1 LGRLAAG
8 CHPFRSGL
16 IVPAASRGGNSVGPA
31 GPVCAKGAILA
42 DASSQSFVG
51 TRQIDGYRIVEID
64 NALVVEAF
72 AQLDRILTSR
82 AGRNVAGL
90 FAEPRITRGNG
101 AAPTRIDWY
110 ARFEG
115 VVRPLNQLDP
125 SSAAAVR
132 RVLES
137 RLAALRPLAFDPECG
152 PLVAAALNVASADS
166 IVSVGGDPVLIDWG
180 MLPSTVRDERAHARH
195 FEATLAAFIP
205 DLPLPPASRPEWAA
219 RFAGTGAAAAR
230 APQSAPATA
239 ATAAAAH
246 LPAPPARGPVSLR
259 APVIA
264 TVIAALV
271 FGLLLVPGV
280 LAFPADARR
289 AVAASA
295 AEGARGAT
303 AQLENRRRQLEAALA
318 ADCPALIRQAEALLA
333 PSVTNAPPAATPVR
347 K

>member
-1 LGRLAAG
+1 MAE
-8 CHPFRSGL
+8 S
-16 IVPAASRGGNSVGPA
+16 
-31 GPVCAKGAILA
+31 
-42 DASSQSFVG
+42 SSQSFVG
-51 TRQIDGYRIVEID
+51 TRLIDGYRLVEID
-64 NALVVEAF
+64 NALVVEGF

-115 VVRPLNQLDP
+115 VVRPLGQLDA

-132 RVLES
+132 RTLES
-137 RLAALRPLAFDPECG
+137 RLAALRPLAFDPACG
-152 PLVAAALNVASADS
+152 PLVGAALNIASADS
-166 IVSVGGDPVLIDWG
+166 IISVGGDPVLIDWG
-180 MLPSTVRDERAHARH
+180 MLPSAVRDEPARARH

-205 DLPLPPASRPEWAA
+205 DLPLPPASRAEWAA
-219 RFAGTGAAAAR
+219 RFGTTGTAAR
-230 APQSAPATA
+230 APQPTAAAVTA
-239 ATAAAAH
+239 AT
-246 LPAPPARGPVSLR
+246 PSTAPPRGPSPRASRGPTSLR

-264 TVIAALV
+264 TAIAALV
-271 FGLLLVPGV
+271 LILLLVPGV
-280 LAFPADARR
+280 LSFPADAKR
-289 AVAASA
+289 AVSGA

-318 ADCPALIRQAEALLA
+318 ADCPALIRQAEVLLA
-333 PSVTNAPPAATPVR
+333 PGETNAPAATPVR

>member
-1 LGRLAAG
+1 LAE
-8 CHPFRSGL
+8 P
-16 IVPAASRGGNSVGPA
+16 
-31 GPVCAKGAILA
+31 
-42 DASSQSFVG
+42 SSQSFVG
-51 TRQIDGYRIVEID
+51 TRQIDGYRLVEID
-64 NALVVEAF
+64 NALVVEGF
-72 AQLDRILTSR
+72 SQLDRVLTSR

-132 RVLES
+132 RILES

-166 IVSVGGDPVLIDWG
+166 IISVGGDPVLIDWG
-180 MLPSTVRDERAHARH
+180 MLPSAVRDERAHARH

-219 RFAGTGAAAAR
+219 RFAGTEAAAPR
-230 APQSAPATA
+230 APQSTPGTA
-239 ATAAAAH
+239 ATGVAARLTAV
-246 LPAPPARGPVSLR
+246 PPPPRGPISLR
-259 APVIA
+259 APLIA
-264 TVIAALV
+264 TIIAALV
-271 FGLLLVPGV
+271 FGLLQVPGV

-289 AVAASA
+289 AATASA

-318 ADCPALIRQAEALLA
+318 ADCPALIRQAEALLGQ
-333 PSVTNAPPAATPVR
+333 SMTNAPPAATPVR

>member
-1 LGRLAAG
+1 LAE
-8 CHPFRSGL
+8 P
-16 IVPAASRGGNSVGPA
+16 
-31 GPVCAKGAILA
+31 
-42 DASSQSFVG
+42 SSQSFVG
-51 TRQIDGYRIVEID
+51 TRLIDGYRLVEID
-64 NALVVEAF
+64 SALVIEGF

-115 VVRPLNQLDP
+115 VVRPLSQLDA

-132 RVLES
+132 RTLES

-152 PLVAAALNVASADS
+152 PLVAAALNIASADS
-166 IVSVGGDPVLIDWG
+166 IISVGGDPVLIDWG
-180 MLPSTVRDERAHARH
+180 MLPSLVRDERARARH
-195 FEATLAAFIP
+195 FEATLAAFVP
-205 DLPLPPASRPEWAA
+205 DLPLPPASRAEWTA
-219 RFAGTGAAAAR
+219 RFAGTGAPAAR
-230 APQSAPATA
+230 TPQPTT
-239 ATAAAAH
+239 ATAAAVH
-246 LPAPPARGPVSLR
+246 PAPPPRSAHAPMSLR
-259 APVIA
+259 VPAIA

-289 AVAASA
+289 VATPIA
-295 AEGARGAT
+295 ADGARA

-318 ADCPALIRQAEALLA
+318 ADCPALLQQAQTLLA
-333 PSVTNAPPAATPVR
+333 PSGTAPPAVTPVR

>member
-1 LGRLAAG
+1 LAE
-8 CHPFRSGL
+8 P
-16 IVPAASRGGNSVGPA
+16 
-31 GPVCAKGAILA
+31 
-42 DASSQSFVG
+42 SSQSFVG
-51 TRQIDGYRIVEID
+51 TRLIDGYRLVEID
-64 NALVVEAF
+64 NALVVEGF

-115 VVRPLNQLDP
+115 VVRPLSQLDA

-132 RVLES
+132 RTLES

-152 PLVAAALNVASADS
+152 PLVAAALNVASPDS
-166 IVSVGGDPVLIDWG
+166 IISVGGDPVLTDWG
-180 MLPSTVRDERAHARH
+180 MLPAAVRDERARARH

-205 DLPLPPASRPEWAA
+205 DLPLPPVSRAEWAA
-219 RFAGTGAAAAR
+219 RFATAGAAAAR
-230 APQSAPATA
+230 VPRPTA
-239 ATAAAAH
+239 ATPGTTAPAPAH
-246 LPAPPARGPVSLR
+246 LAPAPRPPRAPMSLR

-271 FGLLLVPGV
+271 FTALLVPGV
-280 LAFPADARR
+280 LSFPVDARR
-289 AVAASA
+289 AASA
-295 AEGARGAT
+295 SASGDGARGAS
-303 AQLENRRRQLEAALA
+303 AQMENRRRQLEAALA
-318 ADCPALIRQAEALLA
+318 ADCPALLRQAEALLA
-333 PSVTNAPPAATPVR
+333 PSGTTAPAATPVR

>member
-1 LGRLAAG
+1 LAES
-8 CHPFRSGL
+8 SG
-16 IVPAASRGGNSVGPA
+16 
-31 GPVCAKGAILA
+31 
-42 DASSQSFVG
+42 QSFVG
-51 TRQIDGYRIVEID
+51 TRLIDGYRLVEID
-64 NALVVEAF
+64 NALVVEGF

-115 VVRPLNQLDP
+115 VVRPLSQLDA

-132 RVLES
+132 RTLES

-152 PLVAAALNVASADS
+152 PLVAAALNIASPDS
-166 IVSVGGDPVLIDWG
+166 IISVGGDPVLTDWG
-180 MLPSTVRDERAHARH
+180 MLPVAVRDERARARH

-205 DLPLPPASRPEWAA
+205 DLPLPPASRAEWAA
-219 RFAGTGAAAAR
+219 RFATAGAGAAR
-230 APQSAPATA
+230 APRPTA
-239 ATAAAAH
+239 ATPGTAAPVPAH
-246 LPAPPARGPVSLR
+246 LAAVPRPPRAPMSLR

-271 FGLLLVPGV
+271 FVALLVPGV

-289 AVAASA
+289 SASASGA
-295 AEGARGAT
+295 AEGARGAS
-303 AQLENRRRQLEAALA
+303 AQMENRRRQLAAALA
-318 ADCPALIRQAEALLA
+318 ADCPALLRQAEALLA
-333 PSVTNAPPAATPVR
+333 PSETTAPAATPVR